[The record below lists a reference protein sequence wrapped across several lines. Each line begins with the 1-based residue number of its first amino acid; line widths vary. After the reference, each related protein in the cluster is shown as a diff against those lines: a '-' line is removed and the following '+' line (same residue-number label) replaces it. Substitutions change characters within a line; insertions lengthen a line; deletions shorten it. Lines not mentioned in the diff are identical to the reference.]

1 MAIFLPGIKPRKDG
15 TELPY
20 IPLGIFKLRIPFVH
34 WGWEMTE
41 MFQAM
46 VMFVTGIGAIALL
59 QDTFGMSF
67 EMALTIVAFHELTY
81 CLHQVMGDPII
92 PGWITPAI
100 PLTLAFLGGFAI
112 GPDRV
117 QALIALQLLV
127 GAIFLILG
135 ITGLAK
141 KLLDVVPVSLQAGI
155 ILGAGIAA
163 TIGKYCFSPTG
174 TGFNKYPVS
183 ITIGGLIALYLLFSK
198 VFSEKVRH
206 SQKLDKANLWVKV
219 ANYGMVPGLV
229 VGIIAGWIVGEIPLP
244 KFTSGLFF
252 MPEFGEVLDKQSIF
266 GVGIPPMATFLAAI
280 PMAIVAYI
288 IAFGDMVIG
297 TTCIENANEEFRH
310 DEIVDRSPN
319 RLSLLCALR
328 NFIEGCCA
336 TTPTLAGPLWAA
348 MTVAVTERYKLG
360 RKAMDSI
367 FGGAGSFNIMKFL
380 SCLILPLVAI
390 FKPALPVA
398 LSLTLLIQAFACGYI
413 AMELVKNNTQRGL
426 AAVIGAILAVGGP
439 AMGLAIGLV
448 LCFVLE
454 GPKAFRDRSKDNKP
468 QFKDHDQQLAE
479 AGQ

>member
-67 EMALTIVAFHELTY
+67 EVALTIVAFHELTY

-100 PLTLAFLGGFAI
+100 PLTLAFLGGFHI
-112 GPDRV
+112 GPERV

-127 GAIFLILG
+127 GLLFLILG

-174 TGFNKYPVS
+174 TGFNKYPIS

-198 VFSEKVRH
+198 VFSDKVRH
-206 SQKLDKANLWVKV
+206 GQTLDKSNIWVKV

-229 VGIIAGWIVGEIPLP
+229 VGIIAGWISGEIPLP
-244 KFTSGLFF
+244 VFKEGFIFI
-252 MPEFGEVLDKQSIF
+252 PEITKVFETQSIF
-266 GVGIPPMATFLAAI
+266 GVGIPPMATFIAAI

-288 IAFGDMVIG
+288 IAFGDTVIG
-297 TTCIENANEEFRH
+297 TTCIENANEEFRP
-310 DEIVDRSPN
+310 DEIVDRNPN
-319 RLSLLCALR
+319 RLSLLCAGR
-328 NFIEGCCA
+328 NFIEGTLAC
-336 TTPTLAGPLWAA
+336 TPTLAGPLWAA

-360 RKAMDSI
+360 RQAMDSI
-367 FGGAGSFNIMKFL
+367 FGGSGSFNIMKFL
-380 SCLILPLVAI
+380 SCLILPLVFI

-439 AMGLAIGLV
+439 AMGLAIGIV
-448 LCFVLE
+448 LCLVLE
-454 GPKAFRDRSKDNKP
+454 GPKAFADRSKLAP
-468 QFKDHDQQLAE
+468 QFHAHSNE
-479 AGQ
+479 E

>member
-1 MAIFLPGIKPRKDG
+1 MAIFLPGVKRRKDG
-15 TELPY
+15 EELPY
-20 IPLGIFKLRIPFVH
+20 IPLGIFKLRIPFIH

-67 EMALTIVAFHELTY
+67 EVALTIVAFHELTY
-81 CLHQVMGDPII
+81 CLHQIMGDPII

-100 PLTLAFLGGFAI
+100 PLTLAYLGGFAM

-117 QALIALQLLV
+117 QALIALQILV
-127 GAIFLILG
+127 GFLFLILG

-141 KLLDVVPVSLQAGI
+141 KLLNIVPISLQAGI

-174 TGFNKYPVS
+174 VGFNKYPIS
-183 ITIGGLIALYLLFSK
+183 ITVGGLIALYLLFSK
-198 VFSEKVRH
+198 VFSQKVRH
-206 SQKLDKANLWVKV
+206 NQKSEKFNIWVKV

-229 VGIIAGWIVGEIPLP
+229 VGIIVGWIVGEIPLP
-244 KFTSGLFF
+244 AFKDGFIFI
-252 MPEFGEVLDKQSIF
+252 PEITKVIQTQSIF
-266 GVGIPPMATFLAAI
+266 GVGIPPLSTWIAAI
-280 PMAIVAYI
+280 PMAFVAYV
-288 IAFGDMVIG
+288 IAFGDTVIG
-297 TTCIENANEEFRH
+297 TTCIENANEEFRK
-310 DEIVDRSPN
+310 DEIVDRNPN
-319 RLSLLCALR
+319 RLNLLCAIR
-328 NFIEGCCA
+328 NFIEGGLA

-367 FGGAGSFNIMKFL
+367 FGGSGSFNIMKFL
-380 SCLILPLVAI
+380 SCLILPLVFI

-398 LSLTLLIQAFACGYI
+398 LSLTMLIQAFACGYI

-426 AAVIGAILAVGGP
+426 AAVIGAILAVAGP
-439 AMGLAIGLV
+439 TMGLAIGII

-454 GPKAFRDRSKDNKP
+454 GPKAFADRSKQGP
-468 QFKDHDQQLAE
+468 LFQEHVE
-479 AGQ
+479 TE

>member
-1 MAIFLPGIKPRKDG
+1 MAIFLPGVKPRKDG

-67 EMALTIVAFHELTY
+67 EVALTIVAFHELTY

-100 PLTLAFLGGFAI
+100 PLTLAYLSGFAI

-127 GAIFLILG
+127 GLLFLILG
-135 ITGLAK
+135 LTGMAK

-174 TGFNKYPVS
+174 VGFNKYPIS
-183 ITIGGLIALYLLFSK
+183 ITIGGLLALYLLFSK
-198 VFSEKVRH
+198 VFSDKVRH
-206 SQKLDKANLWVKV
+206 GQTLDKSNIWVKV

-244 KFTSGLFF
+244 VFKEGFIFI
-252 MPEFGEVLDKQSIF
+252 PEITKVIQTQSIF
-266 GVGIPPMATFLAAI
+266 GVGIPPMATFIAAI

-297 TTCIENANEEFRH
+297 TTCIENANEEFRP

-328 NFIEGCCA
+328 NFIEGTFA

-360 RKAMDSI
+360 RQAMDSI

-380 SCLILPLVAI
+380 SCLILPLVFI

-439 AMGLAIGLV
+439 AMGLAIGIV
-448 LCFVLE
+448 LCLVLE
-454 GPKAFRDRSKDNKP
+454 GPKAFADRSKQGPLFHAHSN
-468 QFKDHDQQLAE
+468 E
-479 AGQ
+479 E